1 MNRYAAALLIVL
13 FLAGLSACESTEPAP
28 VPAKEE

>member
-1 MNRYAAALLIVL
+1 MNRYALAILLV
-13 FLAGLSACESTEPAP
+13 LAGLSACESTEPAT